1 MLQRI
6 KDAWAAYWSQQDRIE
21 RHLSTIENQNH
32 QMLEQ
37 IRIITLYLK
46 QKK

>member
-6 KDAWAAYWSQQDRIE
+6 KDAWEVYWAQRDRIE
-21 RHLSTIENQNH
+21 RHLAAIEMQNR

-37 IRIITLYLK
+37 MKIITLYLK